1 MAGAAIYN
9 IYWRSRA
16 RVRENDGRRDTSR
29 AMVSKEGPGGG
40 PREAIPGGVMGGR
53 RACELTKR
61 SQGAVE
67 GGGASAPVVSVTS
80 RALGPPGDR
89 GAGRPCSRDRGSLGP
104 NRCPWRAAKG
114 HRPSRPVWTGIADV
128 WELIIR

>member
-1 MAGAAIYN
+1 MAGAGVRRYIMY
-9 IYWRSRA
+9 IWRTRA

-61 SQGAVE
+61 SHQGAVE

-80 RALGPPGDR
+80 RA
-89 GAGRPCSRDRGSLGP
+89 
-104 NRCPWRAAKG
+104 
-114 HRPSRPVWTGIADV
+114 TG
-128 WELIIR
+128 

>member
-53 RACELTKR
+53 RACALTKR

-67 GGGASAPVVSVTS
+67 A
-80 RALGPPGDR
+80 RR
-89 GAGRPCSRDRGSLGP
+89 
-104 NRCPWRAAKG
+104 
-114 HRPSRPVWTGIADV
+114 
-128 WELIIR
+128 